1 MRSTLLPL
9 VALLAAAPLAA
20 QTPAPAAPAA
30 TAPAKLSPDEEA
42 RLLELGKKYTR
53 WFLAGNADSL
63 VTVFNPELLP
73 RMGGIAGIADMMQ
86 QISDRAGIPT
96 KLVEEKLT
104 YRNGKPQHWYEA
116 EFSELANEPLV
127 IRWLFDPQG
136 KIIGAGINPRSA
148 APKPDGI

>member
-53 WFLAGNADSL
+53 WFLAGHADSL